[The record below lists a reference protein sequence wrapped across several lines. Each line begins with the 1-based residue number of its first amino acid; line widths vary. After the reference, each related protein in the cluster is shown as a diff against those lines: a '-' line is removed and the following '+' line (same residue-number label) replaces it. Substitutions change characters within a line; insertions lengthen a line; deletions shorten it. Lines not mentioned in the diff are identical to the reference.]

1 MRALIPSWMIGR
13 FAAVLSAGRQY
24 KASRIGAFFDPAFY
38 RAANPDVVAAGIEPL
53 SHYRT
58 FGWKENRNPHPL
70 FDVAFYRDRNPD
82 IAAAGVEPFG
92 HYLSVGW
99 KENRD
104 PHPLFDV
111 AFYRDRNPDVVAAG
125 IEPLGHYRTSGWRE
139 NRDPHPLFDVA
150 FYRAANPD
158 IAAAGVEPLGH
169 YLTSGWKEGRDPHPL
184 FSVRFYQ
191 EANPDIAAAGI
202 EPLGHY
208 LRIGWQEGRDPHPLF
223 ETDVYRQANPD
234 VAGEGVNPLV
244 HYAIFGHREERTAT
258 RIVPVPGFSDRETA
272 ADLLPFALPRP
283 ASPEVSVIVPVH
295 GKLDFTVRCLHALS
309 QHQTRHGF
317 EVVVVD
323 DGSDAET
330 RDGLARIGG
339 LVLHRNEQA
348 GGFIEACNRGAE
360 LASGRYL
367 LFLNNDTIVLD
378 GWLDELVRAFAV
390 LPQAG
395 AVGSA
400 LIYPS
405 GRLQEAGAVVWN
417 DGTAANIG
425 RNRDPQ
431 HPAFSHAREVD
442 YCSGASLMVPT
453 ELFRRL
459 DGFDRRYVPAYYE
472 DSDLCLRIREAGLRV
487 YCQPLS
493 AVVHIEGGTAG
504 TDPSQG
510 MKRFQAVNRATF
522 AERWAPLLASQPA
535 PHPIDPHRLKR
546 VGQRRVLV
554 VDHDLPHPDADAGS
568 VVTVEMIRLLQRLGY
583 VVVFAAVRMPQG
595 RNDAVRALERM
606 GVEVVRA
613 PYFTSAVDYVQAH
626 GGGCDL
632 VFMVRY
638 VVAAMILPHLGR
650 LARRPKTIL
659 LNADLHYLRAERQAA
674 LYGDDALAA
683 AAIEEKAAELA
694 TLRAVDATITHSGVE
709 REILRVEAPGT
720 LVEVLPWI
728 ARPVEDAP
736 GPDGRRDILFVG
748 GFGHAPNVDAMVAFV
763 VTLWPRLRARLPG
776 ARLRIVGSHAGAAV
790 HALKQEDVLVLGHVQ
805 DLRAEMDRAR
815 VSIAPLRWGAGL
827 KGKVATAMAFGL
839 PSVISPIAAES
850 MGLTDGRDCL
860 IAELDDAFIE
870 AVARLY
876 EDDALWTE
884 VARNGLDFVARR
896 WSPEQGLATLRHLMT
911 RARISPTHEISDQ
924 IEAMVRQHAGAAR

>member
-1 MRALIPSWMIGR
+1 MRALLPSWLGR
-13 FAAVLSAGRQY
+13 SAVVASAAGTGKTKETPGIAALFDVDFYRASNPDVAAAGTDPLEHYRLFGW
-24 KASRIGAFFDPAFY
+24 RENRNPHPLFDLAFY
-38 RAANPDVVAAGIEPL
+38 RGANPDVAAADADPL
-53 SHYRT
+53 EHYLT
-58 FGWKENRNPHPL
+58 SGWKEGRNPHPL
-70 FDVAFYRDRNPD
+70 FDVAFYRESNPD
-82 IAAAGVEPFG
+82 VAAADVEPF
-92 HYLSVGW
+92 
-99 KENRD
+99 
-104 PHPLFDV
+104 
-111 AFYRDRNPDVVAAG
+111 
-125 IEPLGHYRTSGWRE
+125 
-139 NRDPHPLFDVA
+139 
-150 FYRAANPD
+150 
-158 IAAAGVEPLGH
+158 GH

-191 EANPDIAAAGI
+191 DSNPDVAAAGV

-208 LRIGWQEGRDPHPLF
+208 LASGWKEGRDPHPLF
-223 ETDVYRQANPD
+223 ETDVYRGANPD
-234 VAGEGVNPLV
+234 VAAEGVNPLV
-244 HYAIFGHREERTAT
+244 HYAFFGRREERTAT
-258 RIVPVPGFSDRETA
+258 RIAPVAGFSDRETA

-283 ASPEVSVIVPVH
+283 AAPEVSVPEVSVIVPVH
-295 GKLDFTVRCLHALS
+295 GKLDLTVRCLHALS
-309 QHQTRHGF
+309 RHRSRHGF

-330 RDGLARIGG
+330 RDGLARIDG

-367 LFLNNDTIVLD
+367 LFLNNDTVVLD
-378 GWLDELVRAFAV
+378 GWLDELVDAFAV

-405 GRLQEAGAVVWN
+405 GRLQEAGAVVWR
-417 DGTAANIG
+417 DGTAANLG

-431 HPAFSHAREVD
+431 NPAFCHAREVD
-442 YCSGASLMVPT
+442 YCSGASLMVPAD
-453 ELFRRL
+453 LFRRL
-459 DGFDRRYVPAYYE
+459 GGFDRRYAPAYYE
-472 DSDLCLRIREAGLRV
+472 DSDLCLRIREAGFRV

-522 AERWAPLLASQPA
+522 AERWAPLLATLPA
-535 PHPIDPHRLKR
+535 SHPIDAHRLKR
-546 VGQRRVLV
+546 PGQRRVLV
-554 VDHDLPHPDADAGS
+554 IDHDLPHPNADAGS
-568 VVTVEMIRLLQRLGY
+568 VVTMEMIRLFQRLGY
-583 VVVFAAVRMPQG
+583 AVVFAAVRMPQG
-595 RNDAVRALERM
+595 RGDDVRALERL

-613 PYFTSAVDYVQAH
+613 PYFTSAADYVE
-626 GGGCDL
+626 GYGDSCDL

-638 VVAAMILPHLGR
+638 VVAAMILPHIGR
-650 LARRPKTIL
+650 LAVRPKTIL

-674 LYGDDALAA
+674 LYNDAALAVA
-683 AAIEEKAAELA
+683 AVEEKAAELA
-694 TLRAVDATITHSGVE
+694 TLRAVDATITHSDVE

-736 GPDGRRDILFVG
+736 GPAGRRDILFVG

-763 VTLWPRLRARLPG
+763 VNLWPRLRARLPG
-776 ARLRIVGSHAGAAV
+776 ARLRIAGSHAGAAV
-790 HALKQEDVLVLGHVQ
+790 HALKQEDVLVLGHVE

-850 MGLTDGRDCL
+850 MGLVDGRDAL
-860 IAELDDAFIE
+860 IAELDDAFVE

-876 EDDALWTE
+876 EDDALWTD
-884 VARNGLDFVARR
+884 VARNGRDFVARH
-896 WSPEQGLATLRHLMT
+896 WSPERGLATLRHLMT
-911 RARISPTHEISDQ
+911 RAKIPPTHTISDQ
-924 IEAMVRQHAGAAR
+924 IEAMARQRAGADR